1 MPHTNSRF
9 EGKQGFGDG
18 VAIFGPNDIDAL
30 AAADCVLT
38 RTAAGNY
45 CYAVGNTKT
54 VTFGLNL
61 GKLLQR
67 TGLVNYQE
75 QFGTAA
81 GVAGPTAVANTTDP
95 VATPYP
101 YIPPFP
107 GAGVNLIPQ
116 AGFVP
121 KGVKIMGFKVA
132 YFVKTADATALTC
145 RVDKTVYADGVA
157 VAVTAVLASAAN
169 GLVATFAATP
179 KVKTVLLATAEQI
192 YRVTDLSALTFEI
205 GVQTP
210 GGGTFELEKIEV
222 NYHFN
227 FN

>member
-1 MPHTNSRF
+1 MPHTKGRY
-9 EGKQGFGDG
+9 EGLQGFGDG

-30 AAADCVLT
+30 AVADCVLT

-45 CYAVGNTKT
+45 CFAVGNTKT

-67 TGLVNYQE
+67 TGLVNFQE

-81 GVAGPTAVANTTDP
+81 GVAGPTAVANTSDP
-95 VATPYP
+95 SATPYP
-101 YIPPFP
+101 YVPPFT
-107 GAGVNLIPQ
+107 GATQLVPQ

-121 KGVKIMGFKVA
+121 KGVKIMGFKVC

-179 KVKTVLLATAEQI
+179 KVKIVSLAAADQI